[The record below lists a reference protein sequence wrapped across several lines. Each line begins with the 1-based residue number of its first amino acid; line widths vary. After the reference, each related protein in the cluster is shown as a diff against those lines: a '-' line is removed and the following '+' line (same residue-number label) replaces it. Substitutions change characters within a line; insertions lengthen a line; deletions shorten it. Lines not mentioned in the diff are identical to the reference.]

1 MIVSCEMPYIS
12 TSGSVNVETGK
23 QPMTKPKPWFIWVLC
38 QILKPSRLYYHITQG
53 KTPGLNH

>member
-23 QPMTKPKPWFIWVLC
+23 QNCQPITKPKIQILVLC
-38 QILKPSRLYYHITQG
+38 GFCVNNTKEKNS
-53 KTPGLNH
+53 